1 MPADISQDAPPTAAP
16 EWTQAAPAEEPKKLS
31 AVLLE
36 MAVSL
41 PPETISVRELAERI
55 GERGML
61 AFCLF
66 LNLPFLLPVSV
77 PGVSTVFGALVALV
91 GAGVMLNRLP
101 WMPERLVKRR
111 IARDQV
117 VRTLEHGSRFVA
129 KLEKLAH
136 PRLTLLAQGAA
147 IERWNGFVLL
157 GAGLL
162 LMAPFGLVP
171 FSNTLPALAACF
183 VIIGIL
189 ERDGAM
195 ILLGYA
201 SVVGTIIYFGALIA
215 GAGFGLHGL
224 IK

>member
-1 MPADISQDAPPTAAP
+1 MSADISHDAPAPAAP
-16 EWTQAAPAEEPKKLS
+16 WSETTPAEPPRKLS

-36 MAVSL
+36 MAASL
-41 PPETISVRELAERI
+41 PPEAVSVRELADRL

-77 PGVSTVFGALVALV
+77 PGVSTVFGALVTLV
-91 GAGVMLNRLP
+91 GLGVMLNRLP

-111 IARDQV
+111 VPRDHV

-147 IERWNGFVLL
+147 VERWNGFVLMS
-157 GAGLL
+157 AGLL
-162 LMAPFGLVP
+162 LMAPFGLIP

-183 VIIGIL
+183 VVIGIL

-201 SVVGTIIYFGALIA
+201 SAVGTLVYFSALIA

>member
-1 MPADISQDAPPTAAP
+1 MTADISHDAPPAAAP
-16 EWTQAAPAEEPKKLS
+16 DWTAPKPAEEPGKLS
-31 AVLLE
+31 AVLLD
-36 MAVSL
+36 MAASL
-41 PPETISVRELAERI
+41 PADTISVRELADRI

-101 WMPERLVKRR
+101 WMPDRLMRRR
-111 IARDQV
+111 ISRDHV

-129 KLEKLAH
+129 KLERLAH

-157 GAGLL
+157 SAGLL
-162 LMAPFGLVP
+162 LMAPFGLIP

-201 SVVGTIIYFGALIA
+201 SAVGTLVYFGALIA